1 LLLEPPPADTSIPP
15 SIPSPRRPVALEVD
29 PPTSPIPVIT
39 DDMLARA
46 ARADGTE
53 PGDWSAG
60 SRDFGG
66 SNDRDRANDVGLG
79 GFTDLGLGL
88 GTSSRPALGEGGHV
102 LDPESAHALDTE
114 NSHVLETGSAHDLA
128 PASAH
133 VLETGS
139 AHDLA
144 PASAHDLAPASAHV
158 LDPEAT
164 GQWDT
169 HQAWAPAAEATQ
181 AGDGGA
187 NDSWADWDREATG
200 QWDTREAWAPEVE
213 GAPPATPTRFTDE
226 PAAPPLPDW
235 ALAAEAPPS
244 VPLPAAPPPA
254 FRAGAPGTER
264 IAPPSD
270 TQGTARIAPPSDTE
284 RTARIGRPLDTQ
296 RTVRV
301 APSRVPAAPVAAPR
315 LIDVEPP
322 TTTEPRSRHAAPILQ
337 RFTPSRVALAG
348 LALAVFGG
356 GVAWLAHSRGE
367 APVAAAPVAAPPPP
381 LSSPP
386 LALPPTTPKTT
397 RPRTTTPKT
406 TTPRTTTPKVTT
418 PSPVSSGPVSLA
430 GWKLTIPEASAKG
443 SAVNITPAV
452 NRAPWL
458 GRDGNGGLKFWAPVA
473 GETTPNSK
481 HARTELDSLHNF
493 TAGQGHNV
501 LSGNLTL
508 SQAPKDGGD
517 VIVGQLHG
525 AEDISSSSFVMLH
538 WDNGTLRAA
547 VKQVLKGPT
556 SNSYPLLTGVPL
568 GSTFSYTISDLGNGN
583 VTISVNWNG
592 KSGSKTVPIP
602 SVFRGQ
608 TVRFQAGAY
617 QQGETS
623 SGSTDG
629 ARLTFHSLRE
639 TH

>member
-1 LLLEPPPADTSIPP
+1 MSGRHRDLASVLEPPPAAIPAA
-15 SIPSPRRPVALEVD
+15 IPSPRRPVAVEVD
-29 PPTSPIPVIT
+29 DSPTSPIPVIT

-46 ARADGTE
+46 ARADGGD
-53 PGDWSAG
+53 PADWSAG
-60 SRDFGG
+60 SRELGG
-66 SNDRDRANDVGLG
+66 SGDRGGAKDVGLG

-88 GTSSRPALGEGGHV
+88 GTSSQHALGESG
-102 LDPESAHALDTE
+102 PALDTE
-114 NSHVLETGSAHDLA
+114 RGHGLSTE
-128 PASAH
+128 
-133 VLETGS
+133 
-139 AHDLA
+139 
-144 PASAHDLAPASAHV
+144 SAHV

-164 GQWDT
+164 GRWNA
-169 HQAWAPAAEATQ
+169 HQAWAPATEATP

-200 QWDTREAWAPEVE
+200 QWDTREAWAPGVE
-213 GAPPATPTRFTDE
+213 SAPPVTPTRVTDE

-235 ALAAEAPPS
+235 ARSVEAPPS

-254 FRAGAPGTER
+254 FRADNQGTAR
-264 IAPPSD
+264 VGTPSD
-270 TQGTARIAPPSDTE
+270 TQGTARTAPPPGTE
-284 RTARIGRPLDTQ
+284 RTAHIGRPVDTQ

-301 APSRVPAAPVAAPR
+301 TPSRVPAAPAMAPGFVD
-315 LIDVEPP
+315 IEPP
-322 TTTEPRSRHAAPILQ
+322 TTAEPRSRHAAPILQ

-356 GVAWLAHSRGE
+356 GVAWLAHSRDRD

-386 LALPPTTPKTT
+386 LELPPTSPK
-397 RPRTTTPKT
+397 TTTPK
-406 TTPRTTTPKVTT
+406 TPRTTTPKASTPKVTS

-430 GWKLTIPEASAKG
+430 GWKLTIPEASSKG

-452 NRAPWL
+452 NKAPWL

-493 TAGQGHNV
+493 TAGTGHNV

-525 AEDISSSSFVMLH
+525 ADDISSSSFVMLH

-547 VKQVLKGPT
+547 VKQVLQGPT

-568 GSTFSYTISDLGNGN
+568 GSTFSYTISDLGTGN
-583 VTISVNWNG
+583 VTISVSWNG

-617 QQGETS
+617 QQGEQS
-623 SGSTDG
+623 AGSTDG